1 MSASAIRLLRR
12 AIKASG
18 LSNRKYAEQVLTRD
32 ERTIRR
38 WLSGQT
44 AVPRAVIAKLTVES
58 AASARLTRAG
68 ARGDA

>member
-1 MSASAIRLLRR
+1 MTDPRKLLRR

-38 WLSGQT
+38 WLSGKT
-44 AVPRAVIAKLTVES
+44 AIPRAVIAKLEAERVAT
-58 AASARLTRAG
+58 
-68 ARGDA
+68 